1 MSKEVLIIRCD
12 KVIVEDGRNVLKIYK
27 EFGKNKLF
35 NSNFNDM
42 FACDIEY
49 ESLEIYRF
57 KYADS
62 EKEIYFTID
71 NNELHLIINFYMNK
85 LASLKKDKKIYKVI
99 TENVTKDLNSIKNMG
114 FLNRLLFLISGKLR
128 Y

>member
-1 MSKEVLIIRCD
+1 MSKEVLMISCN
-12 KVIVEDGRNVLKIYK
+12 KVLVEDDKNVLKIYK

-42 FACDIEY
+42 FACDVDY

-57 KYADS
+57 KYAD
-62 EKEIYFTID
+62 KEICFTIN
-71 NNELHLIINFYMNK
+71 NNELRLIINFYMNK
-85 LASLKKDKKIYKVI
+85 LASLEKDKRTFKVI
-99 TENVTKDLNSIKNMG
+99 TANMIKDLNSIKNMG